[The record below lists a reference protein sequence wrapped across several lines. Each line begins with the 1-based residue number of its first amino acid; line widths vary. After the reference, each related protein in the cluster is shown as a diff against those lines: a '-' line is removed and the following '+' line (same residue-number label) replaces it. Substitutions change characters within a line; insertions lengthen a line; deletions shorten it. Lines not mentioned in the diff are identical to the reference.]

1 MKGFI
6 RAKGLDE
13 WQHPT
18 AAGNES
24 HTEQGVLADDH
35 VSGKR
40 KRSSAKWPNPLTIFD
55 RAEVRS
61 SRNVKQLS
69 TSNSEGAQINE
80 CNRNS

>member
-13 WQHPT
+13 WQHP
-18 AAGNES
+18 AAVGDES
-24 HTEQGVLADDH
+24 HTEQGDLAGGH

-55 RAEVRS
+55 RVEVQS
-61 SRNVKQLS
+61 SRNVKQLI
-69 TSNSEGAQINE
+69 TSNPSGCADQ
-80 CNRNS
+80 